1 MKLLR
6 LQINKKFRSLHR
18 GFEIRFNE
26 PTNKTFLQFNPYCMI
41 GKNGSGKSNIL
52 EAIAAIFYHL
62 ECTYLETR
70 PTGFDKDE
78 ENPTGFDAQK
88 SIPEAFELEYV
99 IPATFD
105 TIKGTIEDYKQ
116 IQINQ
121 IKTFVKVI
129 KKENEY
135 AQIFIHNGEGF
146 NVDEPRKVEGSIKG
160 KSILPGLIVGYSSG
174 ENEILS
180 LPFLKIRFIQFD
192 EYKRNSDRQ
201 SFVKPETR
209 LIYAD
214 NQYTQAI
221 ILTLLLME
229 NDKNIFKPFKNN
241 IEIEDI
247 KTFRIIIRQNQ
258 ELEVDDELKT
268 TIKNQNL
275 EENLSRTT
283 ENQVKLTEE
292 DFKREL
298 TAGIEKTLS
307 SNVDSVINKSIVQ
320 KFKDC
325 CTSFYKDELDNLILD
340 YWVNQN
346 TKDAFQLH
354 FGTSF
359 ELFRTFQTLLNLN
372 IFSVPQLIKE
382 ELYQSG
388 SLYFNETI
396 PTVASDERIF
406 RFKDF
411 AVKKKGI
418 IGNLLVKELSD
429 GEHQFLHSIGMCLLA
444 RGENTLFLLDEPETH
459 FNPDWRAQFIST
471 LKKCMEIPLPNS
483 DNKRNMASHEML
495 ITSHSPFIVSD
506 CDMNYVYIFEK
517 NNKTKELEWI
527 KPSNQTFGA
536 SVNFLTNDIFNKK
549 GSISVLGEEEIN
561 RLMKAASNA
570 IETKLRSIRNEA
582 LLLGDSVEKM
592 FLLDFIDQR
601 MKVFE
606 KSKKIAVKKSAKSK
620 IIKIQKNALKRTASK
635 KK

>member
-6 LQINKKFRSLHR
+6 LQINKKFRSLHQ
-18 GFEIRFNE
+18 GFEISFIE
-26 PTNKTFLQFNPYCMI
+26 PTNKTFLEFNPYCLV

-78 ENPTGFDAQK
+78 ENPEGFDAKK

-105 TIKGTIEDYKQ
+105 TLKGKIEDYKQ
-116 IQINQ
+116 LQINQ

-192 EYKRNSDRQ
+192 EYKRNSDRD
-201 SFVKPETR
+201 SFIKPETR

-214 NQYTQAI
+214 NQHTQAI

-258 ELEVDDELKT
+258 ELEVDEELKK
-268 TIKNQNL
+268 TITNQNL
-275 EENLSRTT
+275 EENLRRTT
-283 ENQVKLTEE
+283 ENQVKLSEE
-292 DFKREL
+292 DFKKEL
-298 TAGIEKTLS
+298 TIGIEKTLS

-340 YWVNQN
+340 YWVNQDI
-346 TKDAFQLH
+346 KDAFQLH

-388 SLYFNETI
+388 SLYVNETI

-411 AVKKKGI
+411 AVKKRGI
-418 IGNLLVKELSD
+418 ERNLLVKELSD

-459 FNPDWRAQFIST
+459 FNPDWRSQFIST
-471 LKKCMEIPLPNS
+471 LKKCMEIPISNS
-483 DNKRNMASHEML
+483 NKNKVSHEML

-517 NNKTKELEWI
+517 NNKTNELEWT

-536 SVNFLTNDIFNKK
+536 SVNFLTNDIFNKR

-561 RLMKAASNA
+561 RLMKAANNA
-570 IETKLRSIRNEA
+570 LETKLISLRNEA

-592 FLLDFIDQR
+592 FLLDFIDQKL
-601 MKVFE
+601 KVFQ
-606 KSKKIAVKKSAKSK
+606 KPKKTIEKKSSKTK
-620 IIKIQKNALKRTASK
+620 IIKIQKKLLKKAAPK

>member
-6 LQINKKFRSLHR
+6 LQINTKFRSLHQ

-26 PTNKTFLQFNPYCMI
+26 PTNKTFLEFNPYCLV

-78 ENPTGFDAQK
+78 ENPEGFDAKK

-116 IQINQ
+116 VQINQ

-146 NVDEPRKVEGSIKG
+146 NADEPRKVEGSIKG

-192 EYKRNSDRQ
+192 EYKRNSDRD

-214 NQYTQAI
+214 NQHTQAI

-258 ELEVDDELKT
+258 ELEVDEELKK
-268 TIKNQNL
+268 TITNQNL
-275 EENLSRTT
+275 EENLRRTT
-283 ENQVKLTEE
+283 ENQVKLSEE
-292 DFKREL
+292 DFKKEL
-298 TAGIEKTLS
+298 TIGIEKTLS

-325 CTSFYKDELDNLILD
+325 STCFYKDELDNLILD
-340 YWVNQN
+340 YWVNQD
-346 TKDAFQLH
+346 TKDSFQLH

-388 SLYFNETI
+388 SLYVNETI

-411 AVKKKGI
+411 AVKKRGI
-418 IGNLLVKELSD
+418 ERNLLVKELSD

-444 RGENTLFLLDEPETH
+444 RAENTLFLLDEPETH
-459 FNPDWRAQFIST
+459 FNPDWRSQFIST
-471 LKKCMEIPLPNS
+471 LKKCMEIPISNS
-483 DNKRNMASHEML
+483 SKNKVSHEML

-517 NNKTKELEWI
+517 NDKTNELEWT

-536 SVNFLTNDIFNKK
+536 SVNFLTNDIFNKR

-561 RLMKAASNA
+561 RLMRAANNA
-570 IETKLRSIRNEA
+570 ADAKLLSLKNEA

-592 FLLDFIDQR
+592 FLLDFIDQKL
-601 MKVFE
+601 KVFQKPRKIIE
-606 KSKKIAVKKSAKSK
+606 KKSSKPQMIKIRKKILNKKSPP
-620 IIKIQKNALKRTASK
+620 K